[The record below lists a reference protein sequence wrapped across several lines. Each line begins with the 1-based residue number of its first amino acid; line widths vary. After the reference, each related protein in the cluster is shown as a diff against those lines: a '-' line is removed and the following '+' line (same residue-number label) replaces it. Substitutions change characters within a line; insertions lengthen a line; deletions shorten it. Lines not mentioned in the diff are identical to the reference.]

1 MKPAILDTGPIV
13 AWLCPRDEHHHWAR
27 RAFLEM
33 APGSLVCEAVL
44 TEVCHL
50 VAKEGIPRAR
60 AIEFVNTI
68 RLNPVSL
75 CDELEAVGKLLGLY
89 SDAPMDFA
97 DGCVVRLAEMNDRL
111 QVCTVDSH
119 FRFFRKNGSDPI
131 ALIAPFAA

>member
-33 APGSLVCEAVL
+33 APGCLVREAVL

-60 AIEFVNTI
+60 AIEFGNTI
-68 RLNPVSL
+68 RLKPVSL
-75 CDELEAVGKLLGLY
+75 CDELPAVGELLGHSEL
-89 SDAPMDFA
+89 
-97 DGCVVRLAEMNDRL
+97 GV
-111 QVCTVDSH
+111 
-119 FRFFRKNGSDPI
+119 
-131 ALIAPFAA
+131 